1 MTPGY
6 YGDDEATALA
16 FVNIGGQHF
25 FRTGDVGEMVNG
37 KINVIDRIHACFKL
51 ANGIFVAPAPLESM
65 FLNRCPLIS
74 QVLVLGG
81 IGMRSIGVV
90 ATPKVMF
97 I

>member
-1 MTPGY
+1 M
-6 YGDDEATALA
+6 A
-16 FVNIGGQHF
+16 FVNIGGQQF

-37 KINVIDRIHACFKL
+37 KIKVIDRIKACFKL
-51 ANGIFVAPAPLESM
+51 ANGVFVAPSPLETM
-65 FLNRCPLIS
+65 FLNGCPLIS
-74 QVLVLGG
+74 QVFVLGG